1 MYDEH
6 RWFSLFF
13 RRFVEFYNREICLLG
28 YTFILYTYPNR
39 LHFSN
44 HGLFAD
50 NNVWV
55 IKIIVLFIDR

>member
-1 MYDEH
+1 MMNTDGSPCFLED
-6 RWFSLFF
+6 SLNFIIGKYACWDILL
-13 RRFVEFYNREICLLG
+13 FY
-28 YTFILYTYPNR
+28 ILIPTDCI
-39 LHFSN
+39 FSN